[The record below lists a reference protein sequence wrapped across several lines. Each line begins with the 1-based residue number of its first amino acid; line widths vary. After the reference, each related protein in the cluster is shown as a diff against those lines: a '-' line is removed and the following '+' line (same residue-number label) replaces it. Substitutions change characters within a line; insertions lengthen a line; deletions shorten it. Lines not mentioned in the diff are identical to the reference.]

1 MKGADSKNI
10 ILKKLM
16 EVFPGSFM
24 DDKVLRIPMTEGG
37 EPLEIKVA
45 LTCAKD
51 LLGDA
56 VAASAFS
63 DGGGTDTSNAA
74 PALVVSEA
82 DIEPTEDE
90 KANVAKMLE
99 SLKLDF

>member
-10 ILKKLM
+10 IFNKLI

-24 DDKVLRIPMTEGG
+24 DDKVLRIPLSENG

-51 LLGDA
+51 LLGDG
-56 VAASAFS
+56 VAASAFP
-63 DGGGTDTSNAA
+63 GGTATPAA
-74 PALVVSEA
+74 PQLEISEA
-82 DIEPTEDE
+82 DIQPTEDE